1 VSSLFLCGG
10 VLCRPS
16 FLGATQGFPFQ
27 QNVLNQRHHGHHVN
41 HRQGHSLEVTP
52 LGNGL
57 YGAPAELPSYGE
69 EDLPVYTIPAAASSP
84 SSSVSASG
92 SMMMDP
98 SYYFEYKSAD
108 SERREDADSTGSITG
123 QYGYKTAGGNDILV
137 KYSASADTGFVIENK
152 EDLAAA
158 LEKSAAEAALV
169 KAKPY
174 TGETVEVE
182 YTGPNTE
189 DSSYS
194 YAYKGSD
201 KAQQE
206 QSAAGNVKG
215 SYSFKTEDGQEF
227 VVKYTS
233 GVGGF
238 VVDNLEELLAQSNP
252 QSAEYEAVLAEHAAI
267 AAERESLASEAQ
279 AVIAARSSAASSPAA
294 EPYIHEEIEA
304 EPYIHEDVPYVHEE
318 IAAEPYVHDDGSNA
332 AANTDSSYGFNYNED
347 SAERSESADA
357 SGLIQG
363 SYKYTNAEGNI
374 INVEYEAGNGIG
386 FVIKNQDDLNAAIKK
401 ATEDGAVAA
410 ASKKAQSATSSSRAT
425 ASHSSGYSASASSS
439 SSASSSY
446 SAASSTSGSAY
457 SAGTLPLSGYGGSV
471 TSTFS
476 LPESNALPNIG
487 RRRVA
492 VKSGAA
498 SSHRAVAQS
507 VGGAAVDRSFMF
519 NAVGD
524 DHEFMETADAAGE
537 RTGSYSYVIPEG
549 GNFLVKYSAG
559 KNGFVILNPREVLPQ
574 APVV

>member
-1 VSSLFLCGG
+1 MGLCGG
-10 VLCRPS
+10 ALCRPS
-16 FLGATQGFPFQ
+16 LLGAAPGFPFQ
-27 QNVLNQRHHGHHVN
+27 QNARNQRHHGHANHVH

-238 VVDNLEELLAQSNP
+238 VVDNLEELLAKANP
-252 QSAEYEAVLAEHAAI
+252 QTAEYEAIVAEHAAATTAAARKSTGNANSP
-267 AAERESLASEAQ
+267 AAEVYVHEEIEAEPYNHEEIEAEAYVHQ
-279 AVIAARSSAASSPAA
+279 EIEA

-304 EPYIHEDVPYVHEE
+304 EPYIHEEIAAEPYLDEQVPYVHNE
-318 IAAEPYVHDDGSNA
+318 IAAEPYVHEEESVGS
-332 AANTDSSYGFNYNED
+332 
-347 SAERSESADA
+347 A
-357 SGLIQG
+357 SRQL
-363 SYKYTNAEGNI
+363 
-374 INVEYEAGNGIG
+374 
-386 FVIKNQDDLNAAIKK
+386 
-401 ATEDGAVAA
+401 
-410 ASKKAQSATSSSRAT
+410 
-425 ASHSSGYSASASSS
+425 SSGPGMDA
-439 SSASSSY
+439 
-446 SAASSTSGSAY
+446 
-457 SAGTLPLSGYGGSV
+457 
-471 TSTFS
+471 
-476 LPESNALPNIG
+476 
-487 RRRVA
+487 
-492 VKSGAA
+492 
-498 SSHRAVAQS
+498 
-507 VGGAAVDRSFMF
+507 SFMF

-549 GNFLVKYSAG
+549 GNFRVKYSAG
-559 KNGFVILNPREVLPQ
+559 KNGFVILNPRGVLPQ

>member
-1 VSSLFLCGG
+1 MGIYTHTMGWRVAVSSLLLCGG
-10 VLCRPS
+10 ALCRPS
-16 FLGATQGFPFQ
+16 LLGAARGFPFQ
-27 QNVLNQRHHGHHVN
+27 QNLRNQRHHGHNSHLH

-108 SERREDADSTGSITG
+108 S
-123 QYGYKTAGGNDILV
+123 
-137 KYSASADTGFVIENK
+137 GFVIENK

-194 YAYKGSD
+194 YSYKGSD

-206 QSAAGNVKG
+206 HSAAGNVKG

-238 VVDNLEELLAQSNP
+238 VVDNLEELLAKANP
-252 QSAEYEAVLAEHAAI
+252 QTAEYEAIVAEHAAATTAAARKSSGNANSP
-267 AAERESLASEAQ
+267 AAEVYVHEEIEAEPYNHEEIEAEAYVHQ
-279 AVIAARSSAASSPAA
+279 EIEA

-304 EPYIHEDVPYVHEE
+304 EPYIHEEIPYVHNE
-318 IAAEPYVHDDGSNA
+318 IAAEPYVHEEESVGS
-332 AANTDSSYGFNYNED
+332 
-347 SAERSESADA
+347 A
-357 SGLIQG
+357 SRQL
-363 SYKYTNAEGNI
+363 
-374 INVEYEAGNGIG
+374 
-386 FVIKNQDDLNAAIKK
+386 
-401 ATEDGAVAA
+401 
-410 ASKKAQSATSSSRAT
+410 
-425 ASHSSGYSASASSS
+425 SSGPGMDA
-439 SSASSSY
+439 
-446 SAASSTSGSAY
+446 
-457 SAGTLPLSGYGGSV
+457 
-471 TSTFS
+471 
-476 LPESNALPNIG
+476 
-487 RRRVA
+487 
-492 VKSGAA
+492 
-498 SSHRAVAQS
+498 
-507 VGGAAVDRSFMF
+507 SFMF
-519 NAVGD
+519 NAVG
-524 DHEFMETADAAGE
+524 
-537 RTGSYSYVIPEG
+537 
-549 GNFLVKYSAG
+549 
-559 KNGFVILNPREVLPQ
+559 
-574 APVV
+574 

>member
-1 VSSLFLCGG
+1 MG
-10 VLCRPS
+10 
-16 FLGATQGFPFQ
+16 
-27 QNVLNQRHHGHHVN
+27 
-41 HRQGHSLEVTP
+41 
-52 LGNGL
+52 
-57 YGAPAELPSYGE
+57 
-69 EDLPVYTIPAAASSP
+69 
-84 SSSVSASG
+84 
-92 SMMMDP
+92 
-98 SYYFEYKSAD
+98 YKSAD
-108 SERREDADSTGSITG
+108 SERKEDADSTGSITG

-152 EDLAAA
+152 DDLAAA

-215 SYSFKTEDGQEF
+215 SYSFKTKDGQEF

-238 VVDNLEELLAQSNP
+238 VVDNLEELLAKANP

-279 AVIAARSSAASSPAA
+279 AVIAARSSAASSPVA

-318 IAAEPYVHDDGSNA
+318 IAAEPYVHEEIA
-332 AANTDSSYGFNYNED
+332 AEPYIDEQVAYVHNEIA
-347 SAERSESADA
+347 AEPYVHE
-357 SGLIQG
+357 
-363 SYKYTNAEGNI
+363 E
-374 INVEYEAGNGIG
+374 
-386 FVIKNQDDLNAAIKK
+386 
-401 ATEDGAVAA
+401 
-410 ASKKAQSATSSSRAT
+410 
-425 ASHSSGYSASASSS
+425 ASA
-439 SSASSSY
+439 
-446 SAASSTSGSAY
+446 GS
-457 SAGTLPLSGYGGSV
+457 
-471 TSTFS
+471 
-476 LPESNALPNIG
+476 
-487 RRRVA
+487 
-492 VKSGAA
+492 
-498 SSHRAVAQS
+498 
-507 VGGAAVDRSFMF
+507 GGAANARSFMF

-537 RTGSYSYVIPEG
+537 RTGSYSYVNPDGENI
-549 GNFLVKYSAG
+549 LVKYSAG
-559 KNGFVILNPREVLPQ
+559 KDGFVILNPREVLPQ
-574 APVV
+574 GPVV

>member
-1 VSSLFLCGG
+1 
-10 VLCRPS
+10 
-16 FLGATQGFPFQ
+16 
-27 QNVLNQRHHGHHVN
+27 
-41 HRQGHSLEVTP
+41 
-52 LGNGL
+52 
-57 YGAPAELPSYGE
+57 
-69 EDLPVYTIPAAASSP
+69 
-84 SSSVSASG
+84 
-92 SMMMDP
+92 MDP

-108 SERREDADSTGSITG
+108 SERVEDADSTGSITG
-123 QYGYKTAGGNDILV
+123 QY
-137 KYSASADTGFVIENK
+137 ENK

-238 VVDNLEELLAQSNP
+238 VVDNLEELLAKANP
-252 QSAEYEAVLAEHAAI
+252 QTAEYQAIVAEHAA
-267 AAERESLASEAQ
+267 AATA
-279 AVIAARSSAASSPAA
+279 AARKSSGNANSPEAEVYVHEEIEAAPYNHEEIEA
-294 EPYIHEEIEA
+294 EAYVHQEIEA
-304 EPYIHEDVPYVHEE
+304 EPYIHEEIAAEPYLDEQVPYVHNE
-318 IAAEPYVHDDGSNA
+318 IAAEPYVHEEESVGS
-332 AANTDSSYGFNYNED
+332 
-347 SAERSESADA
+347 A
-357 SGLIQG
+357 SRPL
-363 SYKYTNAEGNI
+363 
-374 INVEYEAGNGIG
+374 
-386 FVIKNQDDLNAAIKK
+386 
-401 ATEDGAVAA
+401 
-410 ASKKAQSATSSSRAT
+410 
-425 ASHSSGYSASASSS
+425 SSGPGMDA
-439 SSASSSY
+439 
-446 SAASSTSGSAY
+446 
-457 SAGTLPLSGYGGSV
+457 
-471 TSTFS
+471 
-476 LPESNALPNIG
+476 
-487 RRRVA
+487 
-492 VKSGAA
+492 
-498 SSHRAVAQS
+498 
-507 VGGAAVDRSFMF
+507 SFMF

>member
-1 VSSLFLCGG
+1 MGWRVIVSSLFLCGG

-27 QNVLNQRHHGHHVN
+27 QNILNQRHHGHANHVH

-238 VVDNLEELLAQSNP
+238 VVDNLEELLAKANP
-252 QSAEYEAVLAEHAAI
+252 QTAEYEAIVAEHAAAATAAARKSSGNANSP
-267 AAERESLASEAQ
+267 AAEVYVHEEIEAEPYNHEEIEAEAYVHQ
-279 AVIAARSSAASSPAA
+279 EIEA

-304 EPYIHEDVPYVHEE
+304 EPYIHEEIAAEPYLDEQVPYVHNE
-318 IAAEPYVHDDGSNA
+318 IAAEPYVHEEESVGS
-332 AANTDSSYGFNYNED
+332 
-347 SAERSESADA
+347 A
-357 SGLIQG
+357 SRQL
-363 SYKYTNAEGNI
+363 
-374 INVEYEAGNGIG
+374 
-386 FVIKNQDDLNAAIKK
+386 
-401 ATEDGAVAA
+401 
-410 ASKKAQSATSSSRAT
+410 
-425 ASHSSGYSASASSS
+425 SSGPGMDA
-439 SSASSSY
+439 
-446 SAASSTSGSAY
+446 
-457 SAGTLPLSGYGGSV
+457 
-471 TSTFS
+471 
-476 LPESNALPNIG
+476 
-487 RRRVA
+487 
-492 VKSGAA
+492 
-498 SSHRAVAQS
+498 
-507 VGGAAVDRSFMF
+507 SFMF

-549 GNFLVKYSAG
+549 GNFRVKYSAG

>member
-1 VSSLFLCGG
+1 MG
-10 VLCRPS
+10 
-16 FLGATQGFPFQ
+16 
-27 QNVLNQRHHGHHVN
+27 
-41 HRQGHSLEVTP
+41 
-52 LGNGL
+52 
-57 YGAPAELPSYGE
+57 
-69 EDLPVYTIPAAASSP
+69 
-84 SSSVSASG
+84 
-92 SMMMDP
+92 
-98 SYYFEYKSAD
+98 YKSAD
-108 SERREDADSTGSITG
+108 SERKEDADSTGSITG

-174 TGETVEVE
+174 TGETVEAE

-194 YAYKGSD
+194 YAYKGSN

-238 VVDNLEELLAQSNP
+238 VVDNLEELLAKANP
-252 QSAEYEAVLAEHAAI
+252 QSAEYAAIVAEHAAAATAAARKSSGNANSPAAEVYVHEEIEAEPYNHEEI
-267 AAERESLASEAQ
+267 AAEPYIDDQVPYVHNE
-279 AVIAARSSAASSPAA
+279 IAA
-294 EPYIHEEIEA
+294 EPYIHEEES
-304 EPYIHEDVPYVHEE
+304 V
-318 IAAEPYVHDDGSNA
+318 GSA
-332 AANTDSSYGFNYNED
+332 SRQLSSGP
-347 SAERSESADA
+347 AMDA
-357 SGLIQG
+357 SFL
-363 SYKYTNAEGNI
+363 
-374 INVEYEAGNGIG
+374 
-386 FVIKNQDDLNAAIKK
+386 
-401 ATEDGAVAA
+401 
-410 ASKKAQSATSSSRAT
+410 
-425 ASHSSGYSASASSS
+425 
-439 SSASSSY
+439 
-446 SAASSTSGSAY
+446 
-457 SAGTLPLSGYGGSV
+457 
-471 TSTFS
+471 
-476 LPESNALPNIG
+476 
-487 RRRVA
+487 
-492 VKSGAA
+492 
-498 SSHRAVAQS
+498 
-507 VGGAAVDRSFMF
+507 F

>member
-1 VSSLFLCGG
+1 M
-10 VLCRPS
+10 
-16 FLGATQGFPFQ
+16 
-27 QNVLNQRHHGHHVN
+27 
-41 HRQGHSLEVTP
+41 
-52 LGNGL
+52 
-57 YGAPAELPSYGE
+57 
-69 EDLPVYTIPAAASSP
+69 
-84 SSSVSASG
+84 
-92 SMMMDP
+92 MMMDP

-238 VVDNLEELLAQSNP
+238 VVDNLEELLAKANP
-252 QSAEYEAVLAEHAAI
+252 QTAEYEEI
-267 AAERESLASEAQ
+267 E
-279 AVIAARSSAASSPAA
+279 A
-294 EPYIHEEIEA
+294 EPYNHEEIEAVAYVHQEIEA
-304 EPYIHEDVPYVHEE
+304 EPYIHEEIAAEPYLDEQVPYVHNE
-318 IAAEPYVHDDGSNA
+318 IAAEPYVHEEESVGS
-332 AANTDSSYGFNYNED
+332 
-347 SAERSESADA
+347 A
-357 SGLIQG
+357 SRQL
-363 SYKYTNAEGNI
+363 
-374 INVEYEAGNGIG
+374 
-386 FVIKNQDDLNAAIKK
+386 
-401 ATEDGAVAA
+401 
-410 ASKKAQSATSSSRAT
+410 
-425 ASHSSGYSASASSS
+425 SSGPGMDA
-439 SSASSSY
+439 
-446 SAASSTSGSAY
+446 
-457 SAGTLPLSGYGGSV
+457 
-471 TSTFS
+471 
-476 LPESNALPNIG
+476 
-487 RRRVA
+487 
-492 VKSGAA
+492 
-498 SSHRAVAQS
+498 
-507 VGGAAVDRSFMF
+507 SFMF

-549 GNFLVKYSAG
+549 
-559 KNGFVILNPREVLPQ
+559 
-574 APVV
+574 